1 MLRVYH
7 HVRIRLGALARGEG
21 ESETRMYKTRRFMYL
36 PTEIESFVT
45 SGQLT
50 FRVKNDSNCTNSKL
64 RAMGR
69 RVPCIDT
76 SMHME
81 DLTNGLFSRY
91 VWSTTIRRYYPT
103 QQSTKKTFV

>member
-50 FRVKNDSNCTNSKL
+50 FRVKNDSNYTNSNL
-64 RAMGR
+64 RVMAR
-69 RVPCIDT
+69 RVLCIDT
-76 SMHME
+76 LMHMA
-81 DLTNGLFSRY
+81 DLTSGPFSPC
-91 VWSTTIRRYYPT
+91 VSLTTTRRYCPMR
-103 QQSTKKTFV
+103 QGTKKTFV